1 MLISWACVGLNH
13 NIYMQT
19 KKPKKEEE
27 EEEEEEEEAEEDEV
41 ANALFSLAYFV

>member
-27 EEEEEEEEAEEDEV
+27 EEEEEEEEAEEEKEEDPLE
-41 ANALFSLAYFV
+41 LKKD